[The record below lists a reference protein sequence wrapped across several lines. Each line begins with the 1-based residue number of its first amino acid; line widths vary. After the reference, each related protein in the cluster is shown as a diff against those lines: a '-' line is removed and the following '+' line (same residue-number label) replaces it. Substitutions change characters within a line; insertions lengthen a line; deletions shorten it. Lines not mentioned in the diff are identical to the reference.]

1 MYKSWRLGET
11 EGKEGQYGVVEKPE
25 TVIDLLSPL
34 GSPSI
39 CHIFHSPFTFHYY
52 NNLLLLSLVVV
63 VVVVVVVVKQQWK
76 TSSAASISFLK
87 LSEIS
92 LILLQSK

>member
-63 VVVVVVVVKQQWK
+63 VVVVVKQQWK